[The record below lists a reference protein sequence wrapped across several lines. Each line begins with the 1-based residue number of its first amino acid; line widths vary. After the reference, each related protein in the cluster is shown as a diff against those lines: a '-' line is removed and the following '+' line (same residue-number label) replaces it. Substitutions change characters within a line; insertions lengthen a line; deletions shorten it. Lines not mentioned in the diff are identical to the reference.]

1 MIKKINNILYSEFI
15 EGRNINEHLFMFIG
29 IFLQLVVWYITND
42 SLISLISGVTG
53 IISVILCSQRKISFY
68 FFGFIQLGTY
78 MYLAW
83 QQRFYGELI
92 ENIFYIITM
101 LIGIVVWL
109 KNYNTEE
116 QIVESKRLSDR
127 LFYIICS
134 IMVFICILFGY
145 YMKYFTD
152 NTQPFMDSFSTVPA
166 FIAQTLLMLRY
177 REQWIFWIIIDV
189 VSIFMWMFA
198 DNWIMVIQFI
208 FWTMNCIYG
217 YRKWK

>member
-15 EGRNINEHLFMFIG
+15 EGRNINEHLFMLIG
-29 IFLQLVVWYITND
+29 IFLQLIAWYITKD

-92 ENIFYIITM
+92 ENVFYIITM

-116 QIVESKRLSDR
+116 QIVESKRLSDK

-134 IMVFICILFGY
+134 IMVFICVLFGY

>member
-29 IFLQLVVWYITND
+29 IFLQLITWYITKN
-42 SLISLISGVTG
+42 SLVSLISGVTG

-78 MYLAW
+78 MYLAL

-198 DNWIMVIQFI
+198 DNWIIVIQFI

>member
-1 MIKKINNILYSEFI
+1 MIKKINNTLYSEFI
-15 EGRNINEHLFMFIG
+15 EGRNINEHLFILIG
-29 IFLQLVVWYITND
+29 IFLQLIAWYITKD

-92 ENIFYIITM
+92 ENVFYIITM

-134 IMVFICILFGY
+134 IMVFICVLFGY

>member
-29 IFLQLVVWYITND
+29 IFIQLITWYITKN
-42 SLISLISGVTG
+42 SLVSLISGVTG

-78 MYLAW
+78 MYLAL

-92 ENIFYIITM
+92 ENVFYIITM

-127 LFYIICS
+127 LFYIICN
-134 IMVFICILFGY
+134 IMVFICVLFGY

>member
-29 IFLQLVVWYITND
+29 IFLQLITWYITKN
-42 SLISLISGVTG
+42 SLVSLISGVTG

-78 MYLAW
+78 MYLAL

-92 ENIFYIITM
+92 ENVFYIITM

-134 IMVFICILFGY
+134 IMVFICVLFGY

>member
-1 MIKKINNILYSEFI
+1 MIKKINNTLYSEFI
-15 EGRNINEHLFMFIG
+15 EGRNINEHLFMLIG
-29 IFLQLVVWYITND
+29 IFLQLIAWYITKD

-92 ENIFYIITM
+92 ENVFYIITM

-134 IMVFICILFGY
+134 IMVFICVLFGY

>member
-1 MIKKINNILYSEFI
+1 M
-15 EGRNINEHLFMFIG
+15 
-29 IFLQLVVWYITND
+29 V
-42 SLISLISGVTG
+42 SLISGVTG

-92 ENIFYIITM
+92 ENVFYIITM

-116 QIVESKRLSDR
+116 QIVESKRLSER
-127 LFYIICS
+127 SFYIICS
-134 IMVFICILFGY
+134 IMVFICVLFGY

>member
-29 IFLQLVVWYITND
+29 IFLQLITWYITKN
-42 SLISLISGVTG
+42 SLVSLISGVTG

-83 QQRFYGELI
+83 QQRFYGELM
-92 ENIFYIITM
+92 ENVFYIITM

>member
-29 IFLQLVVWYITND
+29 IFLQLIAWYITKN

-92 ENIFYIITM
+92 ENVFYIITM

-134 IMVFICILFGY
+134 TMVFICVLFGY

>member
-15 EGRNINEHLFMFIG
+15 EGRNINEHLFMLIG
-29 IFLQLVVWYITND
+29 IFLQLFTWYITKD
-42 SLISLISGVTG
+42 SLVSLISGVTG
-53 IISVILCSQRKISFY
+53 IISVILCSQRKMSFY
-68 FFGFIQLGTY
+68 LFGFIQLGTY
-78 MYLAW
+78 IYLAW
-83 QQRFYGELI
+83 QQRFYGELV

-101 LIGIVVWL
+101 LIGIVVWI

-116 QIVESKRLSDR
+116 QIVESKRLSNN

-134 IMVFICILFGY
+134 IMILSCILFGY
-145 YMKYFTD
+145 YMKYYTD

-177 REQWIFWIIIDV
+177 REQWIFWIIIDI

-217 YRKWK
+217 YNKWK

>member
-15 EGRNINEHLFMFIG
+15 EGRNINEHLFMLIG
-29 IFLQLVVWYITND
+29 IFLQLIAWYITKD

-92 ENIFYIITM
+92 ENVFYIITM

-116 QIVESKRLSDR
+116 QIVESKRLSER
-127 LFYIICS
+127 SFYIICS
-134 IMVFICILFGY
+134 IMVFICVLFGY

-189 VSIFMWMFA
+189 VSIFMWLFA

>member
-15 EGRNINEHLFMFIG
+15 EGRNINEHLFMLIG
-29 IFLQLVVWYITND
+29 IFLQLVAWYITKD

-92 ENIFYIITM
+92 ENVFYIITM

-109 KNYNTEE
+109 KNYNTEK

-134 IMVFICILFGY
+134 IMVFICVLFGY

>member
-42 SLISLISGVTG
+42 SLVSLISGVTG

-92 ENIFYIITM
+92 ENVFYIITM

-116 QIVESKRLSDR
+116 QIVESKRLSER
-127 LFYIICS
+127 SFYIICS

>member
-15 EGRNINEHLFMFIG
+15 KGRNINEHLFMFIG
-29 IFLQLVVWYITND
+29 IFLQLITWYITKN
-42 SLISLISGVTG
+42 SLVSLISGVTG

-78 MYLAW
+78 MYLAL

-92 ENIFYIITM
+92 ENVFYIITM

>member
-15 EGRNINEHLFMFIG
+15 EGRNINEHLFMLIG
-29 IFLQLVVWYITND
+29 IFIQLIALYITKD

-92 ENIFYIITM
+92 ENVFYIITM

-109 KNYNTEE
+109 KNYNTEK

-134 IMVFICILFGY
+134 IMVFICVLFGY

>member
-1 MIKKINNILYSEFI
+1 MIKKINNILYSEFM
-15 EGRNINEHLFMFIG
+15 EGRNINEHLFMLIG
-29 IFLQLVVWYITND
+29 IFLQLIAWYITKN
-42 SLISLISGVTG
+42 SLVSLISGVTG

-78 MYLAW
+78 MYLAL

-92 ENIFYIITM
+92 ENVFYIITM

>member
-15 EGRNINEHLFMFIG
+15 EGRNINEHLFMLIG
-29 IFLQLVVWYITND
+29 IFLQLIAWYITKN
-42 SLISLISGVTG
+42 SLVSLISGVTG

-92 ENIFYIITM
+92 ENVFYIITM

-134 IMVFICILFGY
+134 IMVFICVLFGY

-189 VSIFMWMFA
+189 VSIFMWLFA

>member
-42 SLISLISGVTG
+42 SLVSLISGVTG

-92 ENIFYIITM
+92 ENVFYIITM

>member
-15 EGRNINEHLFMFIG
+15 EGRNINEHLFMLIG
-29 IFLQLVVWYITND
+29 IFLQLVAWYITKD
-42 SLISLISGVTG
+42 SFISLISGVTG
-53 IISVILCSQRKISFY
+53 IISVVLCSQRKISFY

-92 ENIFYIITM
+92 ENVFYIITM

-116 QIVESKRLSDR
+116 QIVESKRLSDK

-134 IMVFICILFGY
+134 IMVFICVLFGY

-208 FWTMNCIYG
+208 FWTMNCVYG

>member
-15 EGRNINEHLFMFIG
+15 EGRNINEHLFMLIG
-29 IFLQLVVWYITND
+29 IFLQLIAWYITKD

-92 ENIFYIITM
+92 ENVFYIITM

-109 KNYNTEE
+109 KNYNTEK
-116 QIVESKRLSDR
+116 QIVESKRLSDK

-134 IMVFICILFGY
+134 IMVFICVLFGY

>member
-15 EGRNINEHLFMFIG
+15 EGRNINEHLFMLIG
-29 IFLQLVVWYITND
+29 IFLQLIALYITKD

-92 ENIFYIITM
+92 ENVFYIITM

-109 KNYNTEE
+109 KNYNTEK

-134 IMVFICILFGY
+134 IMVFICVLFGY

>member
-1 MIKKINNILYSEFI
+1 MIKKINNTLYSEFI
-15 EGRNINEHLFMFIG
+15 EGRNINEHLFMLIG
-29 IFLQLVVWYITND
+29 IFLQLIAWYITKD

-92 ENIFYIITM
+92 ENVFYIITM

-134 IMVFICILFGY
+134 IMVFICVLFGY

-189 VSIFMWMFA
+189 VSIFMWMCA

>member
-15 EGRNINEHLFMFIG
+15 EGRNINEHLFMLIG
-29 IFLQLVVWYITND
+29 IFLQLIAWYITND
-42 SLISLISGVTG
+42 SLVSLISGVTG

-92 ENIFYIITM
+92 ENVFYIITM

>member
-15 EGRNINEHLFMFIG
+15 KGRNINEHLFMLIG
-29 IFLQLVVWYITND
+29 IFLQLIAWYITKD

-68 FFGFIQLGTY
+68 FFGFIQLVTY

-134 IMVFICILFGY
+134 IMVFICVLFGY

-189 VSIFMWMFA
+189 VSIFMWIFA

>member
-15 EGRNINEHLFMFIG
+15 EGRNINEHLFMLIG
-29 IFLQLVVWYITND
+29 IFLQLIAWYITKD

-92 ENIFYIITM
+92 ENVFYIITM

-134 IMVFICILFGY
+134 IMVFICVLFGY

>member
-1 MIKKINNILYSEFI
+1 MIKKINNILYLEFI
-15 EGRNINEHLFMFIG
+15 EGRNINEHLFMLIG
-29 IFLQLVVWYITND
+29 IFLQLIAWYITKD

-92 ENIFYIITM
+92 ENVFYIITM

-134 IMVFICILFGY
+134 IMVFICVLLGY

-152 NTQPFMDSFSTVPA
+152 NTQSFMDSFSTVPA

>member
-15 EGRNINEHLFMFIG
+15 EGRNINEHLFMLIG
-29 IFLQLVVWYITND
+29 IFLQLIAWYITKD

-92 ENIFYIITM
+92 ENVFYIITM

-109 KNYNTEE
+109 KNYNTEK

>member
-15 EGRNINEHLFMFIG
+15 EGRNINEHLFMLIG
-29 IFLQLVVWYITND
+29 IFLQLIAWYITKN
-42 SLISLISGVTG
+42 SLVSLISGVTG

-92 ENIFYIITM
+92 ENVFYIITM

-116 QIVESKRLSDR
+116 QIVESKRLSER
-127 LFYIICS
+127 SFYIICS
-134 IMVFICILFGY
+134 IMVFICVLFGY

-189 VSIFMWMFA
+189 VSIFMWLFA

>member
-1 MIKKINNILYSEFI
+1 MIKKINNTLYSEFI
-15 EGRNINEHLFMFIG
+15 EGRNINEHLFMLIG
-29 IFLQLVVWYITND
+29 IFLQLIAWYITKD

-68 FFGFIQLGTY
+68 LFGFIQLGTY

-92 ENIFYIITM
+92 ENVFYIITM

-134 IMVFICILFGY
+134 IMVFICVLLGY

-189 VSIFMWMFA
+189 VSIFMWMCA

>member
-42 SLISLISGVTG
+42 SLVSLISGVTG

-92 ENIFYIITM
+92 ENVFYIITM

-198 DNWIMVIQFI
+198 NNWIMVIQFI

>member
-15 EGRNINEHLFMFIG
+15 EGRNINEHLFMLIG
-29 IFLQLVVWYITND
+29 IFLQLIAWYITKD

-92 ENIFYIITM
+92 ENVFYIITM

-189 VSIFMWMFA
+189 VSIFMWLFA

>member
-15 EGRNINEHLFMFIG
+15 EGRNINEHLFMLIG
-29 IFLQLVVWYITND
+29 IFLQLIAWYITKD

-92 ENIFYIITM
+92 ENVFYIITM

-134 IMVFICILFGY
+134 IMVFICVLFGY

-217 YRKWK
+217 YKKWK

>member
-1 MIKKINNILYSEFI
+1 MIKKINNTLYSEFI
-15 EGRNINEHLFMFIG
+15 EGRNINEHLFMLIG
-29 IFLQLVVWYITND
+29 IFLQLIAWYITKD

-134 IMVFICILFGY
+134 IMVFICVLFGY